1 MSKQKLLDILV
12 PQYKETDEVIKP
24 LLDSIKMQ
32 RNIDFNDIGVIIV
45 NDGTDVRLSKEL
57 LTSYPFDIKYI
68 LNEHL
73 GVSGT
78 RNKAFDCSK
87 AKYVMWCDA
96 DDMFFSVNGLYLIY
110 QETRRDGGFKTLAS
124 AFMEEQHAPVVTRVE
139 KDGKVETIPTG
150 EYMYQYGVRGDFRK
164 SQIVDSVFVHG
175 KVHNRKFLI
184 KHNIRWN
191 PDLTIHE
198 DSFFHILTQIEANG
212 VRYIGQPF
220 YLWCWRDDS
229 VCRHDGETYILKT
242 YNNLID
248 SNTALIKELIERKHL
263 REAQKWCIKMVLD
276 GYQTLNK
283 KEWINQDNQEYR
295 KAVEERYKK
304 YWKDFKDLYNAEHL
318 SPEEKNLIYAGI
330 KQRFM
335 TEGVLDEQITLKDWI
350 AKIEA

>member
-1 MSKQKLLDILV
+1 MSRQKLLEILV
-12 PQYKETDEVIKP
+12 PQYKETDDVIRP

-45 NDGTDVRLSKEL
+45 NDGTDVRLSKEFL
-57 LTSYPFDIKYI
+57 ASYPFDIKYV

-78 RNKAFDCSK
+78 RNKAFDTAK

-96 DDMFFSVNGLYLIY
+96 DDMFFSVNGIYLIF
-110 QETRRDGGFKTLAS
+110 QEISRDNGFKVLAS
-124 AFMEEQHAPVVTRVE
+124 AFMEEQYVPVVTRKEVGDAYKYE
-139 KDGKVETIPTG
+139 PTG
-150 EYMYQYGVRGDFRK
+150 EYMFQYGVRGDFRK
-164 SQIVDSVFVHG
+164 SQVVDTVFVHG
-175 KVHNRKFLI
+175 KVFNRKFLI
-184 KHNIRWN
+184 KNNIRWN
-191 PDLTIHE
+191 QNLTIHE
-198 DSFFHILTQIEANG
+198 DSFFNILAQVVGNG

-229 VCRHDGETYILKT
+229 VCRHDGEKYILKT

-248 SNTALIKELIERKHL
+248 SNTALIKELLNRDYKI
-263 REAQKWCIKMVLD
+263 EAQRWCIKMVLD

-295 KAVEERYKK
+295 KAVEDRYTE
-304 YWKDFKDLYNAEHL
+304 YWKEFKELYNADYVKQ
-318 SPEEKNLIYAGI
+318 EEKNLIYAGI

-335 TEGVLDEQITLKDWI
+335 TEGVLDEVITLKDWI
-350 AKIEA
+350 KKIEE

>member
-1 MSKQKLLDILV
+1 MAKKLEILV

-32 RNIDFNDIGVIIV
+32 RNINFDEIGVIIV

-57 LTSYPFDIKYI
+57 LKSYPFDIKYV

-78 RNKAFDCSK
+78 RNKAFDTAK

-96 DDMFFSVNGLYLIY
+96 DDMFFSVNGIYLIF
-110 QETRRDGGFKTLAS
+110 QEMKRDNGFKVLAS
-124 AFMEEQHAPVVTRVE
+124 AFMEEQYAPVVTRQE
-139 KDGKVETIPTG
+139 KAGKVETIPTG
-150 EYMYQYGVRGDFRK
+150 EYMFQYGVRGDFRK

-175 KVHNRKFLI
+175 KAFNRKFLL
-184 KHNIRWN
+184 KNNIRWN
-191 PDLTIHE
+191 QNLTIHE
-198 DSFFHILTQIEANG
+198 DSFFNILAQVVANG

-229 VCRHDGETYILKT
+229 VCRHDGEVYILKT

-248 SNTALIKELIERKHL
+248 SNTALIKELLDRGYN
-263 REAQKWCIKMVLD
+263 REAQRWCIKMVLD

-283 KEWINQDNQEYR
+283 KEWINQENQEYR
-295 KAVEERYKK
+295 KAVEDRYKQ
-304 YWKDFKDLYNAEHL
+304 YWKEFKSLYNAEHITT
-318 SPEEKNLIYAGI
+318 EEKNLIYSGI
-330 KQRFM
+330 KSRFM